1 MFNESSWSTSLSKTL
16 KPSLFSYDKMREGG
30 GKYRVIILDHHEC
43 WSDI

>member
-1 MFNESSWSTSLSKTL
+1 MFNESSWSTSLSKTV

-30 GKYRVIILDHHEC
+30 GKYRVIIFDHHEC